1 MHRKYGPDGLVCLSV
16 SVDEP
21 EEKDELPA
29 LKKRVLDFR
38 TKQKADFANYLLD
51 EESGVWQNKW
61 KIKAPPAALVF
72 GPDGKL
78 ARKFDN
84 DDPDHEFTYE
94 DVEPVVRKLL
104 AGGR

>member
-21 EEKDELPA
+21 EEEGQLEP
-29 LKKRVLDFR
+29 LKKRVLDFLTR
-38 TKQKADFANYLLD
+38 QKADFANYLLD
-51 EESGVWQNKW
+51 EDAGVWQNRW
-61 KIKAPPAALVF
+61 KFKAPPGVLVF
-72 GPDGKL
+72 GPDGTV

-84 DDPDHEFTYE
+84 DDPDHEFTYD

>member
-1 MHRKYGPDGLVCLSV
+1 MHRKYGPDGLVCMSV

-21 EEKDELPA
+21 EEEGQLEP
-29 LKKRVLDFR
+29 LKKRVLDFL
-38 TKQKADFANYLLD
+38 TKQKAEFANYLLD
-51 EESGVWQNKW
+51 EDAGVWQNKW
-61 KIKAPPAALVF
+61 KFKAPPAALVF
-72 GPDGKL
+72 GPDGTL

-84 DDPDHEFTYE
+84 EDPDHEFTYE